1 MSKSEPANTFHRTL
15 SLSQA
20 LAVGIGTMV
29 GAGIFVFPGI
39 AISHAGPA
47 AMFSFAIAG
56 VIALLV
62 AFSAAELS
70 TAMPEN
76 GGAYYY
82 VSRAMGPAFGMF
94 VGIGQWF
101 GLVFASAFYLVGFGR
116 YAVELLNQIGF
127 RPGDP
132 AIMVAV
138 GTGLFL
144 TILNIIG
151 TKNVGKLQN
160 LIVVSLTGILGI
172 LFLYGLVDSTSLFGD
187 SHTLSAPLFSEGS
200 WPVLSTVALIF
211 TSFLGF
217 VQIAT
222 IAGEIKEPYKNLPR
236 ALIGSVVIVG
246 LLYVVAIYITSIY
259 IPEDELFNLGEN
271 AITRV
276 AEIIIGPAGGTVV
289 IFAALLATLSSA
301 NASVLSSSRA
311 VYALDKDGMIP
322 GFASKVNER
331 FGTPHV
337 AILMAGLPISVI
349 ALYGGLEVLAEVA
362 ALLHLVFYGLI
373 CVSLV
378 ILRRKRPI
386 WYVPTYNA
394 PAGAIIPAAGA
405 LASFGIILF
414 MRSDSL
420 LIGLSILTI
429 SGLWYLI
436 YARNK
441 SLSSPS
447 PPHILPKL
455 REPKI
460 LLTVEFPDPEL
471 PPIDLFKAFR
481 NLNLF
486 VLGYRISPEQT
497 HPEQS
502 EDELDEETREEF
514 ENYLNDLSFASIDT
528 VSQLEYTADY
538 PDLLQNFL
546 DQEKV
551 HALLIPKP
559 MDEMNRILV
568 PIYREDQINRR
579 LATIVRELNSYSQ
592 APVSLFFVAQKESDT
607 SINKLKAAGLKKFL
621 QVGIDKSDIKF
632 NSVEVDNVEEAILQ
646 ISGSD
651 DLVALCESQDDKREK
666 WFSSIHENI
675 RDEIKSSLLLIFQK
689 RARRPDQT
697 EQETAEEVV
706 SDEES

>member
-1 MSKSEPANTFHRTL
+1 MAI
-15 SLSQA
+15 
-20 LAVGIGTMV
+20 GIGTMV

-39 AISHAGPA
+39 AISYAGPA

-56 VIALLV
+56 AIALLV

-82 VSRAMGPAFGMF
+82 VSRAMGPGFGMF
-94 VGIGQWF
+94 VGIGQWS

-116 YAVELLNQIGF
+116 YAVELLNQFGYS
-127 RPGDP
+127 PEDP
-132 AIMVAV
+132 EILIAT

-144 TILNIIG
+144 TVLNIIG
-151 TKNVGKLQN
+151 TKNVGKFQN

-172 LFLYGLVDSTSLFGD
+172 LFLYGLAESTAFIGNGQA
-187 SHTLSAPLFSEGS
+187 LSVPLFSEGS
-200 WPVLSTVALIF
+200 MPVLTTVALIF
-211 TSFLGF
+211 TSYLGF

-222 IAGEIKEPYKNLPR
+222 VAGEIKEPYKNLPR

-246 LLYVVAIYITSIY
+246 FLYVIAIYIVSVY
-259 IPEDELFNLGEN
+259 IPEEQLFNLGED

-276 AEIIIGPAGGTVV
+276 SEIIIGPAGATAV

-322 GFASKVNER
+322 GVASKVNET
-331 FGTPHV
+331 FGTPHI
-337 AILMAGLPISVI
+337 AILMAGLPISAI

-362 ALLHLVFYGLI
+362 SLLHLVFYGLI
-373 CVSLV
+373 CISLL
-378 ILRRKRPI
+378 ILRRKKPV
-386 WYVPTYNA
+386 WYVPTYRA
-394 PAGAIIPAAGA
+394 PGGYIIPGLGAIT
-405 LASFGIILF
+405 SFGIILF
-414 MRSDSL
+414 MRSASL
-420 LIGLSILTI
+420 LIGLMILI
-429 SGLWYLI
+429 LSAIWYFV
-436 YARNK
+436 YARDK
-441 SLSSPS
+441 SLPQPK

-455 REPKI
+455 RTPKI
-460 LLTVEFPDPEL
+460 LLPVEFPNAEL

-481 NLNLF
+481 NLKLF

-502 EDELDEETREEF
+502 EEELDDETREEF
-514 ENYLNDLSFASIDT
+514 ENYLNDLSFSSIDT
-528 VSQLEYTADY
+528 QSKLTYTADY
-538 PDLLQNFL
+538 TVLLQNFL
-546 DQEKV
+546 EDEQV

-579 LATIVRELNSYSQ
+579 LATIVRELCNYSQ
-592 APVSLFFVAQKESDT
+592 APVSLFFVVQKDSEQNIDT
-607 SINKLKAAGLKKFL
+607 LKAGGLKTFL
-621 QVGIDKSDIKF
+621 QVGINKSDIKF

-646 ISGSD
+646 ISGAD
-651 DLVALCESQDDKREK
+651 DLVVLCESEDDKREK
-666 WFSSIHENI
+666 WFASIHENI
-675 RDEIKSSLLLIFQK
+675 RVQLESPLLLIFQEK
-689 RARRPDQT
+689 ARRADQT
-697 EQETAEEVV
+697 EQEAAEKVV
-706 SDEES
+706 SEN